1 MTIWSINHWN
11 EGDDE
16 VHLCACISLF
26 MEYEMSISMT
36 MRQALLFRNTPEY
49 EMMKEAAEK
58 NMHAIHATRKPTV
71 APPPPCRTM
80 HLSGDE
86 IKVLEEYRK
95 YNTYLASKRYTDLK
109 YLHK

>member
-58 NMHAIHATRKPTV
+58 NMHAIHETRNPTV
-71 APPPPCRTM
+71 VPPPPQDHAPVWR
-80 HLSGDE
+80 GDQGPGR
-86 IKVLEEYRK
+86 I
-95 YNTYLASKRYTDLK
+95 
-109 YLHK
+109 